1 MSSKIEKLTGN
12 IANWSEDDN
21 IMVKLKVLNLYAGI
35 GGNRKLWENVDVTA
49 VEYNEEIAMIYK
61 DNFPNDKVI
70 VADAHQYLLDHF
82 KEFDFIWTSPPCP
95 SHSRMRYMCT
105 KSNIGNGADRD
116 IIYIDMKMY
125 QEIILL
131 QNYANCNWVVE
142 NVIPYYEP
150 LIPAQKVGRHLFWS
164 NFKIGNYQEKGANVR
179 IGSMEQLQKDNGFD
193 ISKYKIKHR
202 KDTILRNCVDSE
214 LGQYILD
221 CSMKV
226 IRQNTSQPLLFTSW

>member
-1 MSSKIEKLTGN
+1 MSKEAI
-12 IANWSEDDN
+12 IP
-21 IMVKLKVLNLYAGI
+21 IRVLNLYCGI
-35 GGNRKLWENVDVTA
+35 GGNRKLWENVEVTA
-49 VEYNEEIAMIYK
+49 VEYNDEIAMIYK
-61 DNFPNDKVI
+61 DHFPNDNVI
-70 VADAHQYLLDHF
+70 VADAHEYLL
-82 KEFDFIWTSPPCP
+82 KNYMNFDFIWSSPPCP

-105 KSNIGNGADRD
+105 KTNIGNGADREV
-116 IIYIDMKMY
+116 IYTDMKLY
-125 QEIILL
+125 QEILLL
-131 QNYANCNWVVE
+131 QNYAECNWVVE

-164 NFKIGNYQEKGANVR
+164 NFKIGSHQEKGANVR

-221 CSMKV
+221 CANKIV
-226 IRQNTSQPLLFTSW
+226 RQKNNKQSSLFTEW

>member
-1 MSSKIEKLTGN
+1 MN
-12 IANWSEDDN
+12 IADSSSPNLANANVGGS
-21 IMVKLKVLNLYAGI
+21 MLKLKVLNLYAGI

-61 DNFPNDKVI
+61 DHFPNDKVI

-116 IIYIDMKMY
+116 IIYIDMKLY

-131 QNYANCNWVVE
+131 QNYAECNWVVE

-179 IGSMEQLQKDNGFD
+179 IGTMEQLQKDNGFD

>member
-12 IANWSEDDN
+12 IANWSDDDN